1 LGLSRTLSTGH
12 TWPHSSR
19 PGGFGSSGLRSVE
32 AALAGNER
40 MAKGADMRAIAK
52 GRARPQGHRAHQLR
66 RGVTHRDLSLAL
78 DGEPAIG
85 PLAGTHRVKA

>member
-1 LGLSRTLSTGH
+1 
-12 TWPHSSR
+12 
-19 PGGFGSSGLRSVE
+19 
-32 AALAGNER
+32 
-40 MAKGADMRAIAK
+40 MRAIAK